1 MLSISGF
8 QLLRCFRF
16 DCSGNA
22 VKLSESQKRRSI
34 YFFKELCQMPLFN
47 PLTYYFFIWSVF
59 GFYYHTRL
67 RMDREQVTWGNLNF
81 HLSSLIYGF
90 GLLGFYIWLFT
101 IKWYY
106 PLQIFLY
113 TTTGDI
119 IFFAAEAFIVKKLL
133 SMSTYMSLMSWL
145 SVLACP
151 FLSYLIVTGMLAIK

>member
-1 MLSISGF
+1 
-8 QLLRCFRF
+8 
-16 DCSGNA
+16 
-22 VKLSESQKRRSI
+22 
-34 YFFKELCQMPLFN
+34 MPLFN

-59 GFYYHTRL
+59 GFHYSRSL
-67 RMDREQVTWGNLNF
+67 RMDREPVTWGSLIF

-90 GLLGFYIWLFT
+90 GLLGSYIWLFT

-113 TTTGDI
+113 TSMGDI
-119 IFFAAEAFIVKKLL
+119 IFFAAEAYIFKKLL
-133 SMSTYMSLMSWL
+133 SRSIYTCLMSWL

>member
-1 MLSISGF
+1 
-8 QLLRCFRF
+8 
-16 DCSGNA
+16 
-22 VKLSESQKRRSI
+22 
-34 YFFKELCQMPLFN
+34 
-47 PLTYYFFIWSVF
+47 
-59 GFYYHTRL
+59 
-67 RMDREQVTWGNLNF
+67 MDREQVTWGNLIF

-133 SMSTYMSLMSWL
+133 TI
-145 SVLACP
+145 VRTVFAVRRGQK
-151 FLSYLIVTGMLAIK
+151 SYPSARVQIRNKAHRMDS